1 MVANVGFKESQLFY
15 IYVIGGGISI
25 FTLPWYGKLAD
36 TYGKQKIFTL
46 ATLCVFVPILI
57 LTNLPPVP
65 IYVALVVTAM
75 FFFVSGGRMIPSQAL
90 VSQVVPAEKRG
101 SFLVVNSAVQSFASA
116 LAALIAGQ
124 IISRDALGHL
134 VNFPY
139 VGLFA
144 ICMGLCAIAIIH
156 KVKVV
161 L

>member
-1 MVANVGFKESQLFY
+1 
-15 IYVIGGGISI
+15 
-25 FTLPWYGKLAD
+25 
-36 TYGKQKIFTL
+36 
-46 ATLCVFVPILI
+46 
-57 LTNLPPVP
+57 
-65 IYVALVVTAM
+65 
-75 FFFVSGGRMIPSQAL
+75 MIPSQAL
-90 VSQVVPAEKRG
+90 VSQVVPAEQRG